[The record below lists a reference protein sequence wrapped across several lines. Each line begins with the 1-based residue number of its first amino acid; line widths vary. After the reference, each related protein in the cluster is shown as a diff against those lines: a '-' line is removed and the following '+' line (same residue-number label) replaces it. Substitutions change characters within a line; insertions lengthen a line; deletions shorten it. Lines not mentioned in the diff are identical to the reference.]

1 MRLLRLEAD
10 DGFSLTEFISQ
21 DVPRYAILSHTW
33 GADGEEVT
41 FKDLENGTGQH
52 KSGYNKLS
60 FCGKQA
66 AKDGLQFFWI
76 DTCCIDKSSS
86 AELSEAINSMFRW
99 YQNATKCYVFLSD
112 VSTSSST
119 GIHLFSQQT
128 PTIQHSRWFTRSWT
142 LQELLAPKSV
152 EFFSV
157 EVSFSHTIPL
167 IYKVS

>member
-10 DGFSLTEFISQ
+10 GGFSVTEFVGQ

-33 GADGEEVT
+33 GPDDEEVT
-41 FKDLENGTGQH
+41 LKDLENGTGQH
-52 KSGYNKLS
+52 KFGYNKLR
-60 FCGKQA
+60 FCRKQA
-66 AKDGLQFFWI
+66 AKDGLKFFWI

-112 VSTSSST
+112 VSTSNST
-119 GIHLFSQQT
+119 GTRMSSQQT
-128 PTIQHSRWFTRSWT
+128 PTIHHSRWFTRSWT

-157 EVSFSHTIPL
+157 QVSFSESSRFHC
-167 IYKVS
+167 